1 MTASTRLLAPA
12 RGSAWI
18 PRRPGEPIAIDAGTF
33 TLATLPTSPFWA
45 RRYIRQFLASCH
57 GIGSDTAGTAE
68 LLVSELVTNAV
79 RFAGAPTPAQHH
91 SGRMDA
97 GLISLSVRH
106 FGDGLLVEVFDTDA
120 SPPVLTDAADDAENG
135 RGLVLVDAL
144 SREWSYFF
152 PPCGGKVVY
161 CFIEIP
167 YAAGMTNRHPARA
180 GLDTARAGPWTAR
193 TNRTE

>member
-1 MTASTRLLAPA
+1 MAASTRLLAPA
-12 RGSAWI
+12 PGSAWV
-18 PRRPGEPIAIDAGTF
+18 PCRPGEPIAIDAGTF

-45 RRYIRQFLASCH
+45 RRYIRLFLGSCR
-57 GIGSDTAGTAE
+57 GIGSDPAYTAE

-79 RFAGAPTPAQHH
+79 RFAGNPGPAQQY
-91 SGRMDA
+91 SERAQA
-97 GLISLSVRH
+97 GLISLSARH
-106 FGDGLLVEVFDTDA
+106 FGEGLLIEVFDTNA

-144 SREWSYFF
+144 SKEWSYFF

-167 YAAGMTNRHPARA
+167 HAAGMTHRHPARA
-180 GLDTARAGPWTAR
+180 GLDTARAGPWMAR
-193 TNRTE
+193 QR

>member
-1 MTASTRLLAPA
+1 MTPERFA
-12 RGSAWI
+12 
-18 PRRPGEPIAIDAGTF
+18 
-33 TLATLPTSPFWA
+33 LATLPTSPFWA
-45 RRYIRQFLASCH
+45 RRYIRQFLGSCR
-57 GIGSDTAGTAE
+57 GIGNDTAETAE

-79 RFAGAPTPAQHH
+79 RFAGNPAPAQQY
-91 SGRMDA
+91 SERVQA

-106 FGDGLLVEVFDTDA
+106 FGDGLLIEVFDTDA

-167 YAAGMTNRHPARA
+167 HAAGMTNRHPARA
-180 GLDTARAGPWTAR
+180 GLDTARAGPWFTRAR
-193 TNRTE
+193 TTE